1 MYRKGDME
9 MGKQTA
15 WEEIDKKS
23 SEIFTASDE
32 IWGCAETA
40 FTEEKSMKILCDVL
54 KAEGFTVE
62 TGLAGVTTAF
72 KGTFGS
78 GKPVIG
84 ILGEFDA
91 LSGLDQEAGATEKIV
106 VHDGASGHGCGHNML
121 GTASLSAAIG
131 IKKYLEESGKP
142 GTVIYFGCPGEEGGS
157 GKAFMA
163 KGGVFANLDAAITWH
178 PGDLTQA
185 DTGSSLANYQV
196 AYKFYG
202 KSAHAG
208 GAPHLGRSALDALE
222 LMNMGV
228 QFLRE
233 HVVPE
238 ARIHYAI
245 TNTGGYSPNVVQ
257 PYAEVLYLIRA
268 PNNSQVEDIS
278 PRVNKIAEGAA
289 HMTET
294 RVEID
299 FVKGCSNLMS
309 NKVIAKELWDNLVE
323 LGAPEYT
330 EEEMKFAK
338 AISDGITNASHTDGI
353 LLWSLETVEPTG
365 KVSQHLL
372 MIRKS
377 MSCITEA
384 PAMTAGWIN
393 MHGTLVALVSH
404 RRIISHTIG
413 YRWNHLI
420 ITRHQDDGTRS
431 EMATDSLVVRP
442 FLHQLRIGLALL
454 TQEVD
459 AGTLMGDALI
469 HRNHRIEEDG
479 EVRTYIIFSMGT
491 YRRSQ
496 MAASRE
502 AHDTH
507 ILLINMPDS
516 STVTNRAH
524 SLISIAQGNITVA
537 LRHTILQ
544 NKESNTLP
552 VEIFCP
558 LMSLMIHCK
567 MRIATSRTI
576 YYSSS

>member
-1 MYRKGDME
+1 MKGQRGQQPEIMYKKGDME

-62 TGLAGVTTAF
+62 TGLADVKTAF

-121 GTASLSAAIG
+121 GTAALSAAIG

-142 GTVIYFGCPGEEGGS
+142 GAVIYFGCPGEEGGS

-268 PNNSQVEDIS
+268 PKNSQVEEIYQ
-278 PRVNKIAEGAA
+278 RVNKIAEGAA

-299 FVKGCSNLMS
+299 FVK
-309 NKVIAKELWDNLVE
+309 
-323 LGAPEYT
+323 
-330 EEEMKFAK
+330 
-338 AISDGITNASHTDGI
+338 
-353 LLWSLETVEPTG
+353 
-365 KVSQHLL
+365 
-372 MIRKS
+372 
-377 MSCITEA
+377 
-384 PAMTAGWIN
+384 
-393 MHGTLVALVSH
+393 
-404 RRIISHTIG
+404 
-413 YRWNHLI
+413 
-420 ITRHQDDGTRS
+420 
-431 EMATDSLVVRP
+431 
-442 FLHQLRIGLALL
+442 
-454 TQEVD
+454 
-459 AGTLMGDALI
+459 
-469 HRNHRIEEDG
+469 
-479 EVRTYIIFSMGT
+479 
-491 YRRSQ
+491 
-496 MAASRE
+496 
-502 AHDTH
+502 
-507 ILLINMPDS
+507 
-516 STVTNRAH
+516 
-524 SLISIAQGNITVA
+524 
-537 LRHTILQ
+537 
-544 NKESNTLP
+544 
-552 VEIFCP
+552 
-558 LMSLMIHCK
+558 
-567 MRIATSRTI
+567 
-576 YYSSS
+576 

>member
-1 MYRKGDME
+1 MYRKGDIE

-23 SEIFTASDE
+23 GEIFAASDE

-40 FTEEKSMKILCDVL
+40 FTEEKSMKILCDIL

-62 TGLAGVTTAF
+62 TGLAGVKTAF

-91 LSGLDQEAGATEKIV
+91 LSGLDQEAGVAEKVV

-121 GTASLSAAIG
+121 GTASLSAVIG
-131 IKKYLEESGKP
+131 IKKYLEESKKP

-157 GKAFMA
+157 GK
-163 KGGVFANLDAAITWH
+163 DITI
-178 PGDLTQA
+178 A

-233 HVVPE
+233 HVIPE

-257 PYAEVLYLIRA
+257 PYAEALYLIRA
-268 PNNSQVEDIS
+268 PKNSQVEEIYQ
-278 PRVNKIAEGAA
+278 RVNKIAEGAA

-323 LGAPEYT
+323 IGAPEYT
-330 EEEMKFAK
+330 EEELKFAR
-338 AISDGITNASHTDGI
+338 AISESVGDSRFE
-353 LLWSLETVEPTG
+353 SLEKVAKNCKDKKVKAEVLSHKGDSIYRFVAPFNPEGIMSFGSTDVGDVSWNCPTAQAYVATWAAG
-365 KVSQHLL
+365 TPGHSWQVVSQG
-372 MIRKS
+372 KS
-377 MSCITEA
+377 GLAHKGLIYA
-384 PAMTAGWIN
+384 AKAMAGAAID
-393 MHGTLVALVSH
+393 MYEDPE
-404 RRIISHTIG
+404 IIAKAKA
-413 YRWNHLI
+413 
-420 ITRHQDDGTRS
+420 
-431 EMATDSLVVRP
+431 EMAEELDGDTYHCPIPDGCRP
-442 FLHQLRIGLALL
+442 RALGMKL
-454 TQEVD
+454 
-459 AGTLMGDALI
+459 
-469 HRNHRIEEDG
+469 
-479 EVRTYIIFSMGT
+479 
-491 YRRSQ
+491 
-496 MAASRE
+496 
-502 AHDTH
+502 
-507 ILLINMPDS
+507 
-516 STVTNRAH
+516 
-524 SLISIAQGNITVA
+524 
-537 LRHTILQ
+537 
-544 NKESNTLP
+544 
-552 VEIFCP
+552 
-558 LMSLMIHCK
+558 
-567 MRIATSRTI
+567 
-576 YYSSS
+576 